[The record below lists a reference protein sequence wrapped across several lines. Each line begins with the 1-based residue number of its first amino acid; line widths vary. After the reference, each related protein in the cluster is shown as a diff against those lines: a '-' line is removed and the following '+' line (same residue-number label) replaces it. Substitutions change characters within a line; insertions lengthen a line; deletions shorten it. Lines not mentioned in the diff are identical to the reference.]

1 MVSARKGV
9 ANLGT
14 TKRNYVCRVFF
25 SISHFL
31 QLFSPALIHSSI
43 PLLLAVTGHM
53 RTRFV
58 GSLVLGN
65 WLMTKLRHVRRN
77 ITKGSTYHTSRPRWP
92 APHLPCPDQQL
103 LCQISADFNWDFKET
118 ATRTLPPSWSL
129 TPAHWVQSVSVLCCA
144 VLQNHPLNLRI
155 ISQCWLIP
163 LSTLPSSP
171 SPCLLKSS
179 WQYGD

>member
-1 MVSARKGV
+1 MHVKELRTSARLSGITC
-9 ANLGT
+9 AE
-14 TKRNYVCRVFF
+14 F
-25 SISHFL
+25 SFPFHIFYSFPPL
-31 QLFSPALIHSSI
+31 LLIHSSI

-65 WLMTKLRHVRRN
+65 WLMTKLRHVPSQHN
-77 ITKGSTYHTSRPRWP
+77 KGQHLSHLSTSLASPS
-92 APHLPCPDQQL
+92 LSPDQQL
-103 LCQISADFNWDFKET
+103 LCQISADFNWDFK
-118 ATRTLPPSWSL
+118 RQRHVRSPPAWSL
-129 TPAHWVQSVSVLCCA
+129 TPAHWVQSVSALCCA

-171 SPCLLKSS
+171 SSCLLKSS

>member
-31 QLFSPALIHSSI
+31 QLLPPLLIHSST
-43 PLLLAVTGHM
+43 PLLLAETGHM

-65 WLMTKLRHVRRN
+65 WLMTKLRHVPSQHN
-77 ITKGSTYHTSRPRWP
+77 KGQHLSHLSTSLASPSPFPGLTNNYSVKSALISTGTLKRQRHVRCPLP
-92 APHLPCPDQQL
+92 ALNSC
-103 LCQISADFNWDFKET
+103 
-118 ATRTLPPSWSL
+118 SL
-129 TPAHWVQSVSVLCCA
+129 GTVSQRVVLCCKTT
-144 VLQNHPLNLRI
+144 R
-155 ISQCWLIP
+155 
-163 LSTLPSSP
+163 
-171 SPCLLKSS
+171 
-179 WQYGD
+179 